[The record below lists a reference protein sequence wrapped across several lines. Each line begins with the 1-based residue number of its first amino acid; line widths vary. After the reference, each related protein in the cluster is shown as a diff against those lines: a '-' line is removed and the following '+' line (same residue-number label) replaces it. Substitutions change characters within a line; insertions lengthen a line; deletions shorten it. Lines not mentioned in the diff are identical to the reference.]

1 MLQKYKKQAK
11 PYAATVFAGSDGGFG
26 GRMAPPPPSWRAGD
40 ATDTPGLGFC
50 RGAVMVV
57 LPGAVVPDE
66 GGDVI
71 DDDDD
76 ISGGEIDGRAVVGP
90 NQLELLLASA
100 LGVGRGGG
108 GGGGAGS
115 LLARH
120 GFAAATVAAWCPSVP
135 AHTSVLR
142 VAVETA
148 EGGDGQQE
156 EEEEEGWQAVARDVG
171 LGRPAPEPGAVCAQA
186 LSVTALQPGE
196 SLAIA
201 DPSSSLVNVYATLDK
216 AVLLFGA
223 LMGQEGGAPC
233 EVPHGPALWRE
244 WGWLAGWH
252 SLAPAARR
260 EKLSAE
266 CCHELLFFLA
276 LRDPDFFM
284 QAGGIRQR
292 IMLMATVLW
301 QG

>member
-1 MLQKYKKQAK
+1 MAFACAPHQQLQQQQQHAPTMLQKYKKQAK

-156 EEEEEGWQAVARDVG
+156 EEEEGWQAVARDVG
-171 LGRPAPEPGAVCAQA
+171 LGRPAPEPGAVCAQ
-186 LSVTALQPGE
+186 VGGPGH
-196 SLAIA
+196 
-201 DPSSSLVNVYATLDK
+201 D
-216 AVLLFGA
+216 
-223 LMGQEGGAPC
+223 
-233 EVPHGPALWRE
+233 
-244 WGWLAGWH
+244 AGF
-252 SLAPAARR
+252 LAPGKPWTAPPP
-260 EKLSAE
+260 LIFL
-266 CCHELLFFLA
+266 HLL
-276 LRDPDFFM
+276 
-284 QAGGIRQR
+284 
-292 IMLMATVLW
+292 
-301 QG
+301 